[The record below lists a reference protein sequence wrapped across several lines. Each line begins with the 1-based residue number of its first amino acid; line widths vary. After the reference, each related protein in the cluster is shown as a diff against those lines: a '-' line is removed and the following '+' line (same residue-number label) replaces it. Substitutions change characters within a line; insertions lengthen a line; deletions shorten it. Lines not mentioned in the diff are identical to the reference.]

1 MKRFVEL
8 FAATLLLSVGATT
21 GHAKEIK
28 IAELNWAGSTASAW
42 VMKVIIEKHLDAEVE
57 IVGGDEIAL
66 FEAMNK
72 GDGTID
78 VFSEFW
84 SLSLHAQWVKY
95 IQEGSEESVK
105 VNANPYLGTTGIFTP
120 GYVQDEYG
128 LKSIEQ
134 MKDPE
139 ISKLFDTD
147 GDDKGEYW
155 TGAAGWQSVDRNAVK
170 AKSMGFAEHWETD
183 DGRDLGVGSVAGRR
197 LQAEEA
203 ESCSFT
209 TRRNGFTR
217 LIDLRR
223 LEEPPFTGYANPAM
237 KGQDDY
243 NPDGCYKFYQ
253 QSEGPDWFEK
263 SSITCERPPNPVY
276 VAYSANL
283 GERAPK
289 IAKFLDQIAFTAD
302 DMSLWIKR
310 ISLEKADAETVAKE
324 WVENNKE
331 TIEGEWLKGLL

>member
-1 MKRFVEL
+1 MKRFVKL
-8 FAATLLLSVGATT
+8 FAAALLLSVGATT
-21 GHAKEIK
+21 GHAEEIK
-28 IAELNWAGSTASAW
+28 IAELNWAGSTASCW
-42 VMKVIIEKHLDAEVE
+42 VMKLIMENYLDAEVE

-66 FEAMNK
+66 FEAMHK

-78 VFSEFW
+78 VFSDFW

-105 VNANPYLGTTGIFTP
+105 VNAKPYLGTTGIFTP

-147 GDDKGEYW
+147 GDGMGEYW

-170 AKSMGFAEHWETD
+170 AKSMGYAEHWEPTTVETWV
-183 DGRDLGVGSVAGRR
+183 L
-197 LQAEEA
+197 EA
-203 ESCSFT
+203 LLDAAYKRKRPILFFHYTPEWIHASY
-209 TRRNGFTR
+209 
-217 LIDLRR
+217 DLRR
-223 LEEPPFTGYANPAM
+223 LEESPFTGFANPDM
-237 KGQDDY
+237 KGQDNY
-243 NPDGCYKFYQ
+243 NPDGCYEFYQ
-253 QSEGPDWFEK
+253 QSEWPDWLEK
-263 SSITCERPPNPVY
+263 SSITCERPPNPVH

-283 GERAPK
+283 HERAPT
-289 IAKFLDQIAFTAD
+289 IAKFLDQIAFTVG

-310 ISLEKADAETVAKE
+310 ISLEKADPETVAKE
-324 WVENNKE
+324 WVESNKE

>member
-1 MKRFVEL
+1 
-8 FAATLLLSVGATT
+8 
-21 GHAKEIK
+21 
-28 IAELNWAGSTASAW
+28 
-42 VMKVIIEKHLDAEVE
+42 MKVIIEKHLDAEVE

-78 VFSEFW
+78 VFSDFW

-170 AKSMGFAEHWETD
+170 AKSMGFAEHWEPTTVETWV
-183 DGRDLGVGSVAGRR
+183 L
-197 LQAEEA
+197 EA
-203 ESCSFT
+203 LLDAAYKRKRPILFFHYTPEWIHASY
-209 TRRNGFTR
+209 
-217 LIDLRR
+217 DLRR